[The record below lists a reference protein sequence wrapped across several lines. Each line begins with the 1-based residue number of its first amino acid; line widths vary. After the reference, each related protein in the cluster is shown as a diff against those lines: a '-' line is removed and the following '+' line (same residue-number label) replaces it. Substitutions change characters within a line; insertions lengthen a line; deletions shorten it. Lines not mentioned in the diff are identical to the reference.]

1 MIADSEEVK
10 GIISD
15 IKEYILTKLCGN
27 QPTMVLVDYI
37 KYASSLAQRY
47 GFNGSMPKQYLLT

>member
-10 GIISD
+10 KIISD

-27 QPTMVLVDYI
+27 QPTMVLVNYI
-37 KYASSLAQRY
+37 KHVSRLAQRY
-47 GFNGSMPKQYLLT
+47 GFKGTMPKLYFLT